1 MVGKG
6 LVIASKMALVVTKPV
21 YDCPFTLLYNQLNSS
36 LEILLTPFIGWATYL
51 AFREA
56 FSVMNI
62 E

>member
-6 LVIASKMALVVTKPV
+6 FGDSFKNVTKPV
-21 YDCPFTLLYNQLNSS
+21 YDCRFTLLYNQLNSP
-36 LEILLTPFIGWATYL
+36 LELLLTPFIGWATYL